1 MSDEGGASTTETELW
16 RLERRIED
24 LIELCERLRA
34 DNHSL
39 QTRQE
44 QLIAERARLVEK
56 TDLVQG
62 RVEAMMSRL
71 KSIEQDP

>member
-16 RLERRIED
+16 RLERRIAD

-34 DNHSL
+34 DNHGL
-39 QTRQE
+39 QARQE
-44 QLIAERARLVEK
+44 QLIAERTRLVEK

-62 RVEAMMSRL
+62 RVEAMVSRL